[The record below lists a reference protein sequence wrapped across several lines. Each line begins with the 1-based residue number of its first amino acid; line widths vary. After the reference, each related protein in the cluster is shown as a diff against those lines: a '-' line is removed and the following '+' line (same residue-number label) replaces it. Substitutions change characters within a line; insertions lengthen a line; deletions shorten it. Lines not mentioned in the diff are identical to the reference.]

1 MKERPGVLIY
11 FSLRPAIKRLTLEEK
26 GALFEAI
33 LDYAQS
39 GVYPDFDGV
48 LGICWDFVQP
58 LIDADGASYRDKC
71 EKAKKAI
78 ETRWAKEKSTQVYER
93 IQTNTEHTNN
103 NSNSNTIPISIP
115 IPKAISING
124 GGMEGAEQQ
133 NENCI
138 VSSLDRPEPLDFEK
152 ARADKLK
159 AFSEWA
165 RKQENA

>member
-1 MKERPGVLIY
+1 MLIY

-58 LIDADGASYRDKC
+58 LIDADGENYRVKC
-71 EKAKKAI
+71 ENAKKAI
-78 ETRWAKEKSTQVYER
+78 EARWAKEKSTQVYER

-103 NSNSNTIPISIP
+103 NTIPVSIT
-115 IPKAISING
+115 KAISING

-133 NENCI
+133 TENFI
-138 VSSLDRPEPLDFEK
+138 VSSLDGPEKIDFEK
-152 ARADKLK
+152 ERSRKL
-159 AFSEWA
+159 AEFSKWA
-165 RKQENA
+165 NKQEKA

>member
-26 GALFEAI
+26 GTLFEAI
-33 LDYAQS
+33 LDYAQN

-58 LIDADGASYRDKC
+58 QIDADGASYRDKC

-93 IQTNTEHTNN
+93 IQTNTEHTNTNN
-103 NSNSNTIPISIP
+103 NSNAIPISIS
-115 IPKAISING
+115 IPKAITING
-124 GGMEGAEQQ
+124 GGTEGTEQKT
-133 NENCI
+133 ENCI
-138 VSSLDRPEPLDFEK
+138 APSLNEPPFDFEK
-152 ARADKLK
+152 ARAEKMRSLL
-159 AFSEWA
+159 EWA
-165 RKQENA
+165 NKQEKA

>member
-1 MKERPGVLIY
+1 MKERPGVLLY

-33 LDYAQS
+33 LDYAQN

-58 LIDADGASYRDKC
+58 LIDADGEAYRDKC

-78 ETRWAKEKSTQVYER
+78 ETRWAKEKNTQEYGR

-115 IPKAISING
+115 KAISING

-133 NENCI
+133 AEKCL
-138 VSSLDRPEPLDFEK
+138 VSSLDGPEKIDFEK
-152 ARADKLK
+152 ERSRKLAEFAK
-159 AFSEWA
+159 WA
-165 RKQENA
+165 NKQEKA

>member
-1 MKERPGVLIY
+1 MKERPGVLLY

-33 LDYAQS
+33 LDYAQN

-58 LIDADGASYRDKC
+58 LIDADGEAYRDKC

-78 ETRWAKEKSTQVYER
+78 ETRWAKEKNTQEYGR

-115 IPKAISING
+115 NAISIIG
-124 GGMEGAEQQ
+124 GGMEGEEQQ
-133 NENCI
+133 TENFI

-165 RKQENA
+165 RKQEI

>member
-33 LDYAQS
+33 LDYAQN

-58 LIDADGASYRDKC
+58 LIDADGEAYRDKC

-78 ETRWAKEKSTQVYER
+78 ETRWAKEKNTQEYGR
-93 IQTNTEHTNN
+93 IQTNTEHTN
-103 NSNSNTIPISIP
+103 SNSNTIPIS

-133 NENCI
+133 AEKFL
-138 VSSLDRPEPLDFEK
+138 VSSFDGPEPLDFEK
-152 ARADKLK
+152 ARADKLR

-165 RKQENA
+165 RKQEI

>member
-1 MKERPGVLIY
+1 MKERPGVLLY

-26 GALFEAI
+26 GAPFEEI

-58 LIDADGASYRDKC
+58 LIDADGEAYRDKC

-78 ETRWAKEKSTQVYER
+78 ETRWAKEKSTQEYER

-115 IPKAISING
+115 KAISING

-133 NENCI
+133 TENCI
-138 VSSLDRPEPLDFEK
+138 ASSLDGPEKIDFEK
-152 ARADKLK
+152 ERSRKLAEFAK
-159 AFSEWA
+159 WA
-165 RKQENA
+165 KKQENA

>member
-1 MKERPGVLIY
+1 MKERPGVLIC

-33 LDYAQS
+33 LDYAQN

-58 LIDADGASYRDKC
+58 LIDADGEAYRDKC

-78 ETRWAKEKSTQVYER
+78 ETRWAKEKNTQEYGR

-115 IPKAISING
+115 KAISING
-124 GGMEGAEQQ
+124 GGMEGADPQT
-133 NENCI
+133 ENSI
-138 VSSLDRPEPLDFEK
+138 VSSLDGPEPLDFEK
-152 ARADKLK
+152 ERSRKIAEFVK
-159 AFSEWA
+159 WA
-165 RKQENA
+165 KKQENA

>member
-26 GALFEAI
+26 GKLFEAI

-58 LIDADGASYRDKC
+58 LIDADGEAYRDKC

-78 ETRWAKEKSTQVYER
+78 ETRWAKEKNTQECGR
-93 IQTNTEHTNN
+93 IQTNTEHSNN
-103 NSNSNTIPISIP
+103 NSNPKPLS

-133 NENCI
+133 AEKFLVGSI
-138 VSSLDRPEPLDFEK
+138 DGPEKIDFEK
-152 ARADKLK
+152 ERSRKLAEFAK
-159 AFSEWA
+159 WA
-165 RKQENA
+165 KKQENA